1 MFTESTTGQI
11 KTQEKFSPTT
21 MAIYREKPCFELF
34 RVRFSAS
41 IDAFLPQI
49 ACFVREKFFFSP
61 TKRPFLCRNSFHKNF
76 SPHLWRAYTFRRK
89 NTAAIIS
96 REMFGEPR
104 KLYNTATERWRL
116 LEV

>member
-11 KTQEKFSPTT
+11 KTQENFSPTT

-41 IDAFLPQI
+41 IDAFLPQNARFCAEI
-49 ACFVREKFFFSP
+49 YFIKI
-61 TKRPFLCRNSFHKNF
+61 FHHTCGERTL
-76 SPHLWRAYTFRRK
+76 SVEK